1 MQRGDVKPEE
11 GKTFREYITEYLAA
25 AKIAQINEVV
35 SVLGSTQDENIA
47 AFKSKLS
54 RMMNAGVTAAN
65 INEFARFDDLKSCV
79 DKAKAKAYFEELEGN
94 SITPF
99 KVNMKIDKLLQDFI
113 ISGGFDL
120 HHTSTC
126 TV

>member
-25 AKIAQINEVV
+25 AKVAQINKVV

-54 RMMNAGVTAAN
+54 HMMNAGVTAAN
-65 INEFARFDDLKSCV
+65 INEFGRFDDLKNCV
-79 DKAKAKAYFEELEGN
+79 DNAKAKVYFEELKCA
-94 SITPF
+94 SISPF
-99 KVNMKIDKLLQDFI
+99 KVNMKIDNLLQDFI

-120 HHTSTC
+120 
-126 TV
+126 